1 MSSRSVSVLGQDPS
15 GKFFTEKRKD
25 SGGKKPGKDWK
36 GGNEGR
42 KEGNGEER
50 GRKYLHENEN
60 KEIEGGNETLVIE
73 TLFKD
78 FKNLI
83 KTYLSPAVKVVIPL
97 SGDVEHLIIVEMR
110 LLLLTNPASGYYD
123 RSSKASIHLHLPVLS
138 LHPHDLHLPLPCLV
152 SLHRQYLHFLV
163 PSRVSLHHLCLQL
176 QVPDHACLNLLDQ
189 FRASYPI
196 PVLYHSPSKNSRYL
210 NGQKIRMEKFNSMY
224 N

>member
-1 MSSRSVSVLGQDPS
+1 MEERNLEKI
-15 GKFFTEKRKD
+15 GKEETKAEKK
-25 SGGKKPGKDWK
+25 
-36 GGNEGR
+36 EMER
-42 KEGNGEER
+42 KEEES
-50 GRKYLHENEN
+50 
-60 KEIEGGNETLVIE
+60 I
-73 TLFKD
+73 
-78 FKNLI
+78 
-83 KTYLSPAVKVVIPL
+83 YLSPAVKVVIPL
-97 SGDVEHLIIVEMR
+97 SGNVEHLIIVEMR